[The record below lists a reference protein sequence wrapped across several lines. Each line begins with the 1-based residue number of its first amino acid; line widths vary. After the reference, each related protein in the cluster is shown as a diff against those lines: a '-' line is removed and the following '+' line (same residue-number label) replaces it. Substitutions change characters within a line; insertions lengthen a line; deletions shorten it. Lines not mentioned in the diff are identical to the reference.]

1 MSDIKFVDGLRVFKP
16 SEKAPGFVKCD
27 LVLNRSELMAWLHDV
42 EGDSVRVSIKERKK
56 GAWYAAV
63 NDFVPEPRDEKR
75 QPQSFE
81 KGGFQDDTPF

>member
-1 MSDIKFVDGLRVFKP
+1 
-16 SEKAPGFVKCD
+16 
-27 LVLNRSELMAWLHDV
+27 MAWLHDV
-42 EGDSVRVSIKERKK
+42 EGDSVRVSIKESKK